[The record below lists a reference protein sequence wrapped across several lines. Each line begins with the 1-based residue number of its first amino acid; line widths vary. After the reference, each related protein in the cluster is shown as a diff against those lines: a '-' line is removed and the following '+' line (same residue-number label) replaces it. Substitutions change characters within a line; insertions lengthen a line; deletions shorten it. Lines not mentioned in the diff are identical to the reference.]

1 MAVFGGLVLSAALP
15 VLGLPETRGKPL
27 VQTVVQVNI
36 SRVFDDVGEVDDG
49 GDGDDIL
56 KASSSGRLVVMIMM

>member
-1 MAVFGGLVLSAALP
+1 MLSAALP

-27 VQTVVQVNI
+27 VQTVDQVDI

-49 GDGDDIL
+49 GDTQE
-56 KASSSGRLVVMIMM
+56 ASSSRRLVVMIMM